1 MTALPAGDLAGLLRG
16 RPEVVAPG
24 LLGCLLVAGS
34 ADGDV
39 VLRVTEVE
47 AYAGPG
53 EDPGSHAHR
62 GLRPRN
68 ATMFGRPGSLYV
80 YFTYGLHWCANVV
93 AHPVT
98 DQHDGG
104 GAGVGGPAGA
114 VLVRAGEVVAGEP
127 LARVRRPA
135 AVRARDLARGPARLT
150 RALGITGDDDGTDL
164 LDPASRVRLLPAP
177 EPPAAVASGPR
188 VGVAG
193 EGAATPW
200 RWWETG
206 GATVSAYRAAQ
217 PRRRSPRTASPVT
230 ADTPPA
236 PTPEGEPPAPG
247 GAP

>member
-1 MTALPAGDLAGLLRG
+1 L
-16 RPEVVAPG
+16 
-24 LLGCLLVAGS
+24 
-34 ADGDV
+34 
-39 VLRVTEVE
+39 
-47 AYAGPG
+47 
-53 EDPGSHAHR
+53 
-62 GLRPRN
+62 GLR
-68 ATMFGRPGSLYV
+68 L
-80 YFTYGLHWCANVV
+80 
-93 AHPVT
+93 
-98 DQHDGG
+98 
-104 GAGVGGPAGA
+104 
-114 VLVRAGEVVAGEP
+114 
-127 LARVRRPA
+127 PA